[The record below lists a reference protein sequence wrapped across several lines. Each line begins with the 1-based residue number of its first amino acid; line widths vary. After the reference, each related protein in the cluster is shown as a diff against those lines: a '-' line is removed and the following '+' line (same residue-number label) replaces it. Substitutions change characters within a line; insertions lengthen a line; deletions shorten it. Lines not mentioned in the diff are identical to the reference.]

1 MMLKQIDFRG
11 KGSEWKDFMPASTE
25 IEELPIEAV
34 REIIGEVRN
43 LGDAALLNLTQK
55 FDGILLDD
63 LVVSQKEVEKA
74 YHSVSKEFRDALN
87 ASAEAIVTY
96 QETQLT
102 EHTLLD
108 DNGLSIE
115 TFQKPVASAGC
126 YVPGGLASYP
136 STVLM
141 TALIAKVAGVE
152 RVVVTV
158 PPAGGQGI
166 SIDTLAAA
174 FVAKVDVIHPIG
186 GAQAIAALAYG
197 TESVQPVDVI
207 VGPGNIYVSLAK
219 QEVVGRVGVP
229 ASFAGP
235 SEIMVIAD
243 STAPAKFVAVD
254 LAVQAEHGP
263 GGKSWLVTTDE
274 NFAAEVADEL
284 ENLVRNSSRGENIKS
299 TFETGGYCALVDDL
313 DSAVAIV
320 DEVAPEHLQIMTTNP
335 AEVAK
340 KVSNAG
346 AIFCGNW
353 SPASLGDYLAGP
365 SHVLPTA
372 GTARFAG
379 ALTVR
384 DFMRDIHVVTSSEK
398 ALNRLGPH
406 IFNFAT
412 SEGLESH
419 ADSIRLRGVRIE

>member
-1 MMLKQIDFRG
+1 MLKQIDLRG
-11 KGSEWKDFMPASTE
+11 KGPNWRDLLPVSSEID
-25 IEELPIEAV
+25 ELPIDSV
-34 REIIGEVRN
+34 REIISQVRDS
-43 LGDAALLNLTQK
+43 GDTALRDLTQK
-55 FDGILLDD
+55 FDGVTLDELTVNEKD
-63 LVVSQKEVEKA
+63 LEDA
-74 YHSVSKEFRDALN
+74 YNSISKEFKKALN
-87 ASAEAIVTY
+87 ASADAIVSY
-96 QETQLT
+96 QKTQLS
-102 EHTLLD
+102 EHTVLE
-108 DNGLSIE
+108 DNGLCIE

-158 PPAGGQGI
+158 PPFSEEGI
-166 SIDTLAAA
+166 SIETLSAA
-174 FVAKVDVIHPIG
+174 FVAKVDAVHPIG

-197 TESVQPVDVI
+197 TESVRPVDVI
-207 VGPGNIYVSLAK
+207 VGPGNVYVSLAK
-219 QEVVGRVGVP
+219 QEVAGQVGVP

-243 STAPAKFVAVD
+243 SSAPAKFVAVD

-274 NFAAEVADEL
+274 NFAIEVVNEL
-284 ENLVRNSSRGENIKS
+284 ENLVENSSRGENIKS

-313 DSAVAIV
+313 DSAVAVV
-320 DEVAPEHLQIMTTNP
+320 DAVAPEHLQIMTNDP

-379 ALTVR
+379 ALTVN
-384 DFMRDIHVVTSSEK
+384 DFMRDIHIVTSTEK

-406 IFNFAT
+406 IFNFAR

-419 ADSIRLRGVRIE
+419 AESIRLRGIEIE

>member
-1 MMLKQIDFRG
+1 
-11 KGSEWKDFMPASTE
+11 MPALSEMNE
-25 IEELPIEAV
+25 IPIESV
-34 REIIGEVRN
+34 RDIIAQVKDS
-43 LGDAALLNLTQK
+43 GDVALRDLTKK
-55 FDGILLDD
+55 FDGVVLDD
-63 LVVSQKEVEKA
+63 LL
-74 YHSVSKEFRDALN
+74 VSKKAIQEAYNSISREFREALH
-87 ASAEAIVTY
+87 AAAEAIVSY
-96 QETQLT
+96 QKTQLH
-102 EHTLLD
+102 EHSVLEND
-108 DNGLSIE
+108 GLSIE

-136 STVLM
+136 STLLM

-158 PPAGGQGI
+158 PPADEKGI
-166 SIDTLAAA
+166 SIETLAAA
-174 FVAKVDVIHPIG
+174 YVAKVDVVHPIG

-219 QEVVGRVGVP
+219 QEVAGRVGVP

-263 GGKSWLVTTDE
+263 GGQSWLITTDE
-274 NFAAEVADEL
+274 NFASEVNDEL
-284 ENLVRNSSRGENIKS
+284 ENLVKNSSRGENIKS

-313 DSAVAIV
+313 DSAVEIV
-320 DEVAPEHLQIMTTNP
+320 DAVAPEHLQIMTNKP
-335 AEVAK
+335 REVAQK
-340 KVSNAG
+340 ISNAG

-379 ALTVR
+379 ALTVN
-384 DFMRDIHVVTSSEK
+384 DFMRDMHIVTSSEK
-398 ALNRLGPH
+398 TLNRLGPH
-406 IFNFAT
+406 IFNFAR

-419 ADSIRLRGVRIE
+419 ADSIRLRGVEIE

>member
-1 MMLKQIDFRG
+1 MLKQIDLRG
-11 KGSEWKDFMPASTE
+11 KGPNWRDLLPVSSEID
-25 IEELPIEAV
+25 ELPIDSV
-34 REIIGEVRN
+34 REIISQVRDS
-43 LGDAALLNLTQK
+43 GDTALRDLTQK
-55 FDGILLDD
+55 FDGVTLDE
-63 LVVSQKEVEKA
+63 LTVNEKHLEDA
-74 YHSVSKEFRDALN
+74 YNSISKEFKNALN
-87 ASAEAIVTY
+87 ASVDAIVSY
-96 QETQLT
+96 QKTQLP
-102 EHTLLD
+102 EHTVLE
-108 DNGLSIE
+108 DNGLCIE

-158 PPAGGQGI
+158 PPFSEEGI
-166 SIDTLAAA
+166 SIETLSAA
-174 FVAKVDVIHPIG
+174 FVAKVDAVHPIG

-197 TESVQPVDVI
+197 TESVRPVDVI
-207 VGPGNIYVSLAK
+207 VGPGNVYVSLAK
-219 QEVVGRVGVP
+219 QEVAGQVGVP

-243 STAPAKFVAVD
+243 SSAPAKFVAVD

-274 NFAAEVADEL
+274 NFAIEVVNEL
-284 ENLVRNSSRGENIKS
+284 ENLVENSSRGENIKS

-313 DSAVAIV
+313 DSAVAVV
-320 DEVAPEHLQIMTTNP
+320 DAVAPEHLQIMTNDP

-379 ALTVR
+379 ALTVN
-384 DFMRDIHVVTSSEK
+384 DFMRDIHIVTSTEK

-406 IFNFAT
+406 IFNFAR

-419 ADSIRLRGVRIE
+419 AESIRLRGVEIE

>member
-1 MMLKQIDFRG
+1 MLKQIDLRG
-11 KGSEWKDFMPASTE
+11 KGPNWRDLLPVSSEID
-25 IEELPIEAV
+25 ELPIDSV
-34 REIIGEVRN
+34 REIISQVRDS
-43 LGDAALLNLTQK
+43 GDTALRDLTQK
-55 FDGILLDD
+55 FDGVTLDELTVNEKD
-63 LVVSQKEVEKA
+63 LEDA
-74 YHSVSKEFRDALN
+74 YNSISKEFKKALN
-87 ASAEAIVTY
+87 ASADAIVSY
-96 QETQLT
+96 QKTQLS
-102 EHTLLD
+102 EHTVLE
-108 DNGLSIE
+108 DNGLCIE

-158 PPAGGQGI
+158 PPFSEEGI
-166 SIDTLAAA
+166 SIETLSAA
-174 FVAKVDVIHPIG
+174 FVAKVDAVHPIG

-197 TESVQPVDVI
+197 TESVRPVDVI
-207 VGPGNIYVSLAK
+207 VGPGNVYVSLAK
-219 QEVVGRVGVP
+219 QEVAGQVGVP

-243 STAPAKFVAVD
+243 SSAPAKFVAVD

-274 NFAAEVADEL
+274 NFAIEVVNEL
-284 ENLVRNSSRGENIKS
+284 ENLVENSSRGENIKS

-313 DSAVAIV
+313 DSAVAVV
-320 DEVAPEHLQIMTTNP
+320 DAVAPEHLQIMTNDP

-379 ALTVR
+379 ALTVN
-384 DFMRDIHVVTSSEK
+384 DFMRDIHIVTSTEK

-406 IFNFAT
+406 IFNFAR

-419 ADSIRLRGVRIE
+419 AESIRLRGVEIE

>member
-1 MMLKQIDFRG
+1 MYKRQGPNWRDLLPVSSEID
-11 KGSEWKDFMPASTE
+11 
-25 IEELPIEAV
+25 ELPIDSV
-34 REIIGEVRN
+34 REIISQVRDS
-43 LGDAALLNLTQK
+43 GDTALRDLTQK
-55 FDGILLDD
+55 FDGVTLDELTVNEKD
-63 LVVSQKEVEKA
+63 LEDA
-74 YHSVSKEFRDALN
+74 YNSISKEFKNALN
-87 ASAEAIVTY
+87 ASVDAIVNY
-96 QETQLT
+96 QKTQLP
-102 EHTLLD
+102 EHTVLE
-108 DNGLSIE
+108 DNGLCIE

-158 PPAGGQGI
+158 PPFSEEGI
-166 SIDTLAAA
+166 SIETLSAA
-174 FVAKVDVIHPIG
+174 FVAKVDAVHPIG

-197 TESVQPVDVI
+197 TESVRPVDVI
-207 VGPGNIYVSLAK
+207 VGPGNVYVSLAK
-219 QEVVGRVGVP
+219 QEVAGQVGVP

-243 STAPAKFVAVD
+243 SSAPAKFVAVD

-274 NFAAEVADEL
+274 NFAIEVVNEL
-284 ENLVRNSSRGENIKS
+284 ENLVENSSRGENIKS

-313 DSAVAIV
+313 DSAVAVV
-320 DEVAPEHLQIMTTNP
+320 DAVAPEHLQIMTNDP

-379 ALTVR
+379 ALTVN
-384 DFMRDIHVVTSSEK
+384 DFMRDIHIVTSTEK

-406 IFNFAT
+406 IFNFAR

-419 ADSIRLRGVRIE
+419 AESIRLRGVEIE

>member
-1 MMLKQIDFRG
+1 MLKQIDLRG
-11 KGSEWKDFMPASTE
+11 KVPKWRDLLPVSSEID
-25 IEELPIEAV
+25 ELPIDLV
-34 REIIGEVRN
+34 REIISQVRDS
-43 LGDAALLNLTQK
+43 GDTALRDLTQK
-55 FDGILLDD
+55 FDGVTLDELTVNEKD
-63 LVVSQKEVEKA
+63 LEDA
-74 YHSVSKEFRDALN
+74 YNSISKEFKKALN
-87 ASAEAIVTY
+87 ASADAIVSY
-96 QETQLT
+96 QKTQLS
-102 EHTLLD
+102 EHTVLE
-108 DNGLSIE
+108 DNGLCIE

-158 PPAGGQGI
+158 PPFSEEGI
-166 SIDTLAAA
+166 SIETLSAA
-174 FVAKVDVIHPIG
+174 FVAKVDAVHPIG

-197 TESVQPVDVI
+197 TESVRP
-207 VGPGNIYVSLAK
+207 VSLAK
-219 QEVVGRVGVP
+219 QEVAGQVGVP

-243 STAPAKFVAVD
+243 SSAPAKFVAVD

-274 NFAAEVADEL
+274 NFAIEVVNEL
-284 ENLVRNSSRGENIKS
+284 ENLVENSSRGENIKS

-313 DSAVAIV
+313 DSAVAVV
-320 DEVAPEHLQIMTTNP
+320 DAVAPEHLQIMTNDP

-379 ALTVR
+379 ALTVN
-384 DFMRDIHVVTSSEK
+384 DFMRDIHIVTSTEK

-406 IFNFAT
+406 IFNFAR

-419 ADSIRLRGVRIE
+419 AESSRLRGVEIE

>member
-1 MMLKQIDFRG
+1 MLKQIDLRG
-11 KGSEWKDFMPASTE
+11 KGPNWRDLLPVSSEID
-25 IEELPIEAV
+25 ELPIDLV
-34 REIIGEVRN
+34 REIISQVRDS
-43 LGDAALLNLTQK
+43 GDTALRDLTQK
-55 FDGILLDD
+55 FDGVTLDE
-63 LVVSQKEVEKA
+63 LTVNEKHLEDA
-74 YHSVSKEFRDALN
+74 YNSISKEFKKALN
-87 ASAEAIVTY
+87 ASADAIVSY
-96 QETQLT
+96 QKTQLP
-102 EHTLLD
+102 EHTVLE
-108 DNGLSIE
+108 DNGLCIE

-158 PPAGGQGI
+158 PPFSEEGI
-166 SIDTLAAA
+166 SIETLSAA
-174 FVAKVDVIHPIG
+174 FVAKVDAVHPIG

-197 TESVQPVDVI
+197 TESVRPVDVI
-207 VGPGNIYVSLAK
+207 VGPGNVYVSLAK
-219 QEVVGRVGVP
+219 QEVAGQVGVP

-243 STAPAKFVAVD
+243 SSAPAKFVAVD

-274 NFAAEVADEL
+274 NFAIEVVNEL
-284 ENLVRNSSRGENIKS
+284 ENLVENSSRGENIKS

-313 DSAVAIV
+313 DSAVAVV
-320 DEVAPEHLQIMTTNP
+320 DAVAPEHLQIMTNDA
-335 AEVAK
+335 AELAK

-379 ALTVR
+379 ALTVN
-384 DFMRDIHVVTSSEK
+384 DFMRDIHIVTSTEK

-406 IFNFAT
+406 IFNFAR

-419 ADSIRLRGVRIE
+419 AESIRLRGVEIE

>member
-1 MMLKQIDFRG
+1 MLKQIDLRG
-11 KGSEWKDFMPASTE
+11 KGPNWRDLLPVSSEID
-25 IEELPIEAV
+25 ELPIDSV
-34 REIIGEVRN
+34 REIISQVRDS
-43 LGDAALLNLTQK
+43 GDTALRDLTQK
-55 FDGILLDD
+55 FDGVTLDELTVNEKD
-63 LVVSQKEVEKA
+63 LEDA
-74 YHSVSKEFRDALN
+74 YNSISKEFKNALN
-87 ASAEAIVTY
+87 ASADAIVSY
-96 QETQLT
+96 QKTQLS
-102 EHTLLD
+102 EHTVLE
-108 DNGLSIE
+108 DNGLCIE

-158 PPAGGQGI
+158 PPFSEEGI
-166 SIDTLAAA
+166 SIETLSAA
-174 FVAKVDVIHPIG
+174 FVAKVDAVHPIG

-197 TESVQPVDVI
+197 TESVRPVDVI
-207 VGPGNIYVSLAK
+207 VGPGNVYVSLAK
-219 QEVVGRVGVP
+219 QEVAGQVGVP

-243 STAPAKFVAVD
+243 SSAPAKFVAVD

-274 NFAAEVADEL
+274 NFAIEVVNEL
-284 ENLVRNSSRGENIKS
+284 ENLVENSSRGENIKS

-313 DSAVAIV
+313 DSAVAVV
-320 DEVAPEHLQIMTTNP
+320 DAVAPEHLQIMTNDP

-379 ALTVR
+379 ALTVN
-384 DFMRDIHVVTSSEK
+384 DFMRDIHIVTSTEK

-406 IFNFAT
+406 IFNFAR

-419 ADSIRLRGVRIE
+419 AESIRLRGVEIE

>member
-1 MMLKQIDFRG
+1 M
-11 KGSEWKDFMPASTE
+11 
-25 IEELPIEAV
+25 
-34 REIIGEVRN
+34 N
-43 LGDAALLNLTQK
+43 YQK
-55 FDGILLDD
+55 
-63 LVVSQKEVEKA
+63 
-74 YHSVSKEFRDALN
+74 
-87 ASAEAIVTY
+87 
-96 QETQLT
+96 TQLP
-102 EHTLLD
+102 EHTVLE
-108 DNGLSIE
+108 DNGLCIE

-158 PPAGGQGI
+158 PPFSEEGI
-166 SIDTLAAA
+166 SIETLSAA
-174 FVAKVDVIHPIG
+174 FVAKVDAVHPIG

-197 TESVQPVDVI
+197 TESVRPVDVI
-207 VGPGNIYVSLAK
+207 VGPGNVYVSLAK
-219 QEVVGRVGVP
+219 QEVAGQVGVP

-243 STAPAKFVAVD
+243 SSAPAKFVAVD

-274 NFAAEVADEL
+274 NFAIEVVNEL
-284 ENLVRNSSRGENIKS
+284 ENLVENSSRGENIKS

-313 DSAVAIV
+313 DSAVAVV
-320 DEVAPEHLQIMTTNP
+320 DAVAPEHLQIMTNDP

-379 ALTVR
+379 ALTVN
-384 DFMRDIHVVTSSEK
+384 DFMRDIHIVTSTEK

-406 IFNFAT
+406 IFNFAR

-419 ADSIRLRGVRIE
+419 AESIRLRGVEIE

>member
-1 MMLKQIDFRG
+1 MLKQIDLRG
-11 KGSEWKDFMPASTE
+11 KGPKWRDLLPVSSEID
-25 IEELPIEAV
+25 ELPIDLV
-34 REIIGEVRN
+34 REIISQVRDS
-43 LGDAALLNLTQK
+43 GDTALRDLTQK
-55 FDGILLDD
+55 FDGVTLDE
-63 LVVSQKEVEKA
+63 LTVNEKHLEDA
-74 YHSVSKEFRDALN
+74 YNSISKEFKNALN
-87 ASAEAIVTY
+87 ASVDAIVNY
-96 QETQLT
+96 QKTQLP
-102 EHTLLD
+102 EHTVLE
-108 DNGLSIE
+108 DNGLCIE

-158 PPAGGQGI
+158 PPFSEEGI
-166 SIDTLAAA
+166 SIETLSAA
-174 FVAKVDVIHPIG
+174 FVAKVDAVHPIG

-197 TESVQPVDVI
+197 TESVRPVDVI
-207 VGPGNIYVSLAK
+207 VGPGNVYVSLAK
-219 QEVVGRVGVP
+219 QEVAGQVGVP

-243 STAPAKFVAVD
+243 SSAPAKFVAVD

-274 NFAAEVADEL
+274 NFAIEVVNEL
-284 ENLVRNSSRGENIKS
+284 ENLVENSSRGENIKS

-313 DSAVAIV
+313 DSAVAVV
-320 DEVAPEHLQIMTTNP
+320 DAVAPEHLQIMTNDA
-335 AEVAK
+335 AELAK

-379 ALTVR
+379 ALTVS
-384 DFMRDIHVVTSSEK
+384 DFMRDIHIVTSTEK

-406 IFNFAT
+406 IFNFAR

-419 ADSIRLRGVRIE
+419 AESIRLRGVEIE